1 METILTIENH
11 TKNAA
16 NWSLALGVLIL
27 LLGIVALLVPV
38 LAALAAN
45 YTLAWIALAIGVIQ
59 LIHAYQTRKKSHA
72 SWQVATGLLNLVVGA
87 LLLIYPVQGVA
98 ALALMLAALVFTVGI
113 AELFLAF
120 QRRPAPGWGWVLG
133 SGILSA
139 LVGVLIAIG
148 WPGDSFLLIAVYVG
162 ISMISGGIWRIVM
175 SFAIRNA
182 AAAQT
187 AKTG

>member
-1 METILTIENH
+1 METTLTIENH
-11 TKNAA
+11 AKSAA

-38 LAALAAN
+38 LTALAAN
-45 YTLAWIALAIGVIQ
+45 YTLAWIALAIGVLQ

-72 SWQVATGLLNLVVGA
+72 GWQVATGLLNLVVGA

-120 QRRPAPGWGWVLG
+120 QRRPAPGWGWVLA

-162 ISMISGGIWRIVM
+162 ISMISGGTWRILM

>member
-1 METILTIENH
+1 MAPTENDI
-11 TKNAA
+11 KSAA
-16 NWSLALGVLIL
+16 NWSLLLGVLIL
-27 LLGIVALLVPV
+27 ILGFVALAVPP
-38 LAALAAN
+38 LLTALAAN
-45 YTLAWIALAIGVIQ
+45 YTLAWIALLIGVLQ

-72 SWQVATGLLNLVVGA
+72 GWQVATGLLNLVVGA

-120 QRRPAPGWGWVLG
+120 QRRPAPGWGWVLA

>member
-1 METILTIENH
+1 MAPTENDI
-11 TKNAA
+11 KSAA
-16 NWSLALGVLIL
+16 NWSLLLGVLIL
-27 LLGIVALLVPV
+27 ILGFVALAVPP
-38 LAALAAN
+38 LLTALAAN
-45 YTLAWIALAIGVIQ
+45 YTLAWIALLIGVLQ
-59 LIHAYQTRKKSHA
+59 LIHAYQTHKKSHA
-72 SWQVATGLLNLVVGA
+72 GWQVATGLLNLVVGA

-98 ALALMLAALVFTVGI
+98 VLALMLAALVFTVGI

-120 QRRPAPGWGWVLG
+120 QRRPAPGWGWVLA

-187 AKTG
+187 AKAG